1 MLPDHCYLLNGCW
14 IRGRCYVPPQLQQI
28 QVRAGHDTHRRANP
42 AGVDLFGQPECNRFD
57 MKAGPKAFLKNYHT
71 CRRSGC
77 VIDSAGSL
85 RQVVRKTASP
95 QLRRKLFHCGFAT
108 RKFSVCDLRFACA
121 IFIFAHSPQPQTTKM
136 YREPF

>member
-1 MLPDHCYLLNGCW
+1 M
-14 IRGRCYVPPQLQQI
+14 
-28 QVRAGHDTHRRANP
+28 
-42 AGVDLFGQPECNRFD
+42 
-57 MKAGPKAFLKNYHT
+57 KNYIIKLQSHKKAVWFEIT
-71 CRRSGC
+71 
-77 VIDSAGSL
+77 SAGSL

-95 QLRRKLFHCGFAT
+95 QLRSKIFHCGFAT